1 MSIPAQNLTDAYAR
15 AGGSFYAYDLDAMGA
30 HLSSLKAEGLRL
42 WYACKANPL
51 SAVLECVKESGFSFD
66 VASLGELEQVLKIGA
81 DPKRILLTGPVK
93 SDAFLLR
100 AFAAGTEWFVA
111 ESHAQLHR
119 LEKYAAA
126 AGRPVNIL
134 LRLQLDWDSG
144 AKSVL
149 GGNKITA
156 FGLGVEDWG
165 NLPALAHLRYRGVHV
180 FQWGNVLSAATLGE
194 VWKRIAEV
202 ARQYSDAQGFALD
215 VLDLGGGIGISYEE
229 PGGMLEWESL
239 LEPLAEARRVAG
251 AGELWMELGRY
262 AVGPFGTYVTKVM
275 EKKNVRGESFLLC
288 NGGSQHMVRPALVK
302 ESFPCRNL
310 NSARSRPA
318 KKFHVHGPLCTAL
331 DCLGSFSLPED
342 SAEEDLLAFS
352 QCGAYGFTE
361 SMPYFLC
368 HELAGEWAWQN
379 GNWRELRKVEAAGSW
394 LR

>member
-1 MSIPAQNLTDAYAR
+1 MSIPAQNLKDAYAR
-15 AGGSFYAYDLDAMGA
+15 AGGSLYAYDLDAMGA
-30 HLSSLKAEGLRL
+30 HLGSLKAEGLRL

-51 SAVLECVKESGFSFD
+51 SAVLECVKQSGLSFD

-81 DPKRILLTGPVK
+81 DPKQILLTGPVK
-93 SDAFLLR
+93 SDAFLVR
-100 AFAAGTEWFVA
+100 AFAAGAEWFVA

-119 LEKYAAA
+119 LEQFSAA

-134 LRLQLDWDSG
+134 VRLQLDWESG

-165 NLPALAHLRYRGVHV
+165 SLPKLPHLHYRGVHV
-180 FQWGNVLSAATLGE
+180 FQWGNVMSVATLSQ
-194 VWKRIAEV
+194 VWRRIAEV
-202 ARQYSDAQGFALD
+202 ARDFSQAQGFSLD

-229 PGGMLEWESL
+229 AGGMLDWASL
-239 LEPLAEARRVAG
+239 RAPLAETRRVAG
-251 AGELWMELGRY
+251 ARELWMELGRY

-275 EKKNVRGESFLLC
+275 ERKLNRGETFLLC

-302 ESFPCRNL
+302 ESFPCQNL
-310 NSARSRPA
+310 NGARTGQG
-318 KKFHVHGPLCTAL
+318 KNFHVHGPLCTAL
-331 DCLGSFSLPED
+331 DCLGSFLLPED
-342 SAEEDLLAFS
+342 SAEGDLLAFS

-379 GNWRELRKVEAAGSW
+379 GTWRELRKVDPAESW